1 MASFLRREGEGAG
14 EGGAAAR
21 GWETE
26 PHVRPA
32 GPVPSRHC
40 SPRLGP
46 PTGHHE
52 VGPPALRPHPAQ
64 RPCPPSEGK
73 ILGTEK
79 GHTGNGTRAAE
90 SREQV
95 RSHTHVH
102 TCAHTHA
109 TAHEGQPAP
118 LADQDNDPAP
128 AVRGTPPQGPAPNSC
143 PRGDQGWARG
153 RQAPALPERLGR
165 GSAGPGVRSGG
176 TGVTVTWAG
185 AFQGTPPTLGS
196 SGTRGSFSSRALDE
210 GEGSSEGP
218 AATCGQAWGRC
229 AGHGERPWCT
239 PGSRATRHPGHRRV
253 HTATLTDAS
262 MCSGAHGWCP
272 DGWTT
277 QAQAPVCTRGPPP
290 TTHGTHRAAAQ
301 HGRPWSHVP
310 SDQRGPKAL

>member
-1 MASFLRREGEGAG
+1 M
-14 EGGAAAR
+14 
-21 GWETE
+21 
-26 PHVRPA
+26 
-32 GPVPSRHC
+32 
-40 SPRLGP
+40 
-46 PTGHHE
+46 
-52 VGPPALRPHPAQ
+52 
-64 RPCPPSEGK
+64 
-73 ILGTEK
+73 
-79 GHTGNGTRAAE
+79 
-90 SREQV
+90 

-229 AGHGERPWCT
+229 AATGKGHGAPRGHAPHDTQDTGVCTWQPSQTRACAQVPMAGAQTAGPPRPRPLC
-239 PGSRATRHPGHRRV
+239 AHAARRPPRMV
-253 HTATLTDAS
+253 HTGRPLSMAAPGATCPATSVARRPCDQLPWHAREAAVPS
-262 MCSGAHGWCP
+262 PCLPPKRGPMRGWGAHPAPGPGLPNVLLSLGHQGWL
-272 DGWTT
+272 T
-277 QAQAPVCTRGPPP
+277 
-290 TTHGTHRAAAQ
+290 
-301 HGRPWSHVP
+301 
-310 SDQRGPKAL
+310 